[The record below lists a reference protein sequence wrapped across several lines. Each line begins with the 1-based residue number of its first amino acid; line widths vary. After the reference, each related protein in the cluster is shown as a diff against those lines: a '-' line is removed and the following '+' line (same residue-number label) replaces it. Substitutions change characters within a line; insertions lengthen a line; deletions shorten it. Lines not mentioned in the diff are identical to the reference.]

1 MSVLVEL
8 PIEEYAET
16 AFADFTPMAGF
27 NIGTAR
33 AMAWMS
39 QLAYETR
46 WPEKIDRVGR
56 MWGLDSIRPFDAP
69 TQSVLP
75 LSDTRGIVATNRR
88 ATIIAFAGTD
98 PLNLP
103 NWISDFYLGRSD
115 ADIHKGFRD
124 AAATV
129 WPDVGTVIQTCAES
143 NRQIFIVGHSLGAAI
158 AIVTADR
165 ASSERNLRQAE
176 IYVFG
181 APRAGKLNFV
191 NRYNANF
198 GTTTYRFVHGAD
210 IVPTVPPSE
219 LELPSGATVTVW
231 RRPW

>member
-1 MSVLVEL
+1 
-8 PIEEYAET
+8 
-16 AFADFTPMAGF
+16 
-27 NIGTAR
+27 
-33 AMAWMS
+33 
-39 QLAYETR
+39 
-46 WPEKIDRVGR
+46 
-56 MWGLDSIRPFDAP
+56 
-69 TQSVLP
+69 
-75 LSDTRGIVATNRR
+75 VATNRR

-198 GTTTYRFVHGAD
+198 GTTTYRFVTVPISFRQFHRRNWNCPRARPSRCGAGPGR
-210 IVPTVPPSE
+210 PTVEHRNDIPYNSSFE
-219 LELPSGATVTVW
+219 ITLPAERFWYYS
-231 RRPW
+231 R